1 MSPCLATF
9 RACVSALRVEAPRE
23 SRIVR
28 FELCVSGHV
37 SADVSVFAHV
47 SGLRFGSAC
56 RHTTFHVSR
65 AVLAKVETLQA
76 KLKVVK
82 GLITRESEPVKGT
95 MSAAAADCVKAVV
108 ARMFVQWSDAMQH
121 PESKF
126 ANVKNDIGLS
136 ISISESIADYDAIHA
151 LSLPPPAE
159 SVESQ
164 EQQDSQLPG
173 LDQEQNPS
181 VVLVPS

>member
-1 MSPCLATF
+1 M
-9 RACVSALRVEAPRE
+9 
-23 SRIVR
+23 
-28 FELCVSGHV
+28 LCVSGHILANVFVFGHV
-37 SADVSVFAHV
+37 STV

-76 KLKVVK
+76 KLKIVK

-151 LSLPPPAE
+151 LSLPPAE
-159 SVESQ
+159 SVGSP